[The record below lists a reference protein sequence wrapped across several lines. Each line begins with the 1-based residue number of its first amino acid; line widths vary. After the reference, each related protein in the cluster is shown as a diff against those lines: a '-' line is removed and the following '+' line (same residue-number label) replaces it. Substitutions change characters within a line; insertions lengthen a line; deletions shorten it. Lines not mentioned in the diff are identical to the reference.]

1 MLEVKPYT
9 AGARTNAGGNSKNSR
24 SSYAPSAKRSRG
36 EPRDPEDEVMRK
48 LFVGNMN
55 VISTKETVEEYFQNF
70 GELENVYCP
79 TGKGY
84 AFLTFKY
91 ASGIDAVQRARPHKV
106 DDRLVDTKR
115 STPKEFAGIPDME
128 ARSKKLYISGA
139 RSYGEEAVG
148 HSGLTGSITDDDLEK
163 YFSQFGTVTSIDQK
177 VWPDTGKKRGYGYIE
192 FDDEDA
198 VDKIV
203 LLGIH
208 IIGGA
213 RMEARKGLSKE
224 QQEAIKNGVGMGG
237 PKGKL
242 AQRNADNN
250 PHNMGGMGG
259 GGYGYE

>member
-55 VISTKETVEEYFQNF
+55 VTSTKESVEEYFQNF

-106 DDRLVDTKR
+106 DDRLVSWDQLKKFRHLCSADLKVEAKR
-115 STPKEFAGIPDME
+115 KAELEEEEKRMDELEGLKSKAKSD
-128 ARSKKLYISGA
+128 ARLRA
-139 RSYGEEAVG
+139 RIA
-148 HSGLTGSITDDDLEK
+148 
-163 YFSQFGTVTSIDQK
+163 
-177 VWPDTGKKRGYGYIE
+177 
-192 FDDEDA
+192 
-198 VDKIV
+198 
-203 LLGIH
+203 
-208 IIGGA
+208 
-213 RMEARKGLSKE
+213 
-224 QQEAIKNGVGMGG
+224 
-237 PKGKL
+237 
-242 AQRNADNN
+242 
-250 PHNMGGMGG
+250 
-259 GGYGYE
+259 